1 MAVVS
6 ALLKRDETGEGDHLD
21 VSLWEATGVL
31 NVSAWM
37 DYAMNGREAERIGNR
52 HPDMAPHGC
61 FRCTGEDR
69 WVSIACRS
77 EREWLALANLIDSH
91 LLSNLVADIRFATI
105 AARKAH
111 EDELEAAVSEW
122 TSERER
128 WEVAGAL
135 QELGIAAFPTMTTQD
150 VVEDSH
156 LRARGLIENLEHPE
170 VGARA
175 HTGIPWLLDR
185 RPNGVRRPAPCLDA
199 DTDRLLAEIL
209 DYGEERLARLRAQRV
224 IGV

>member
-37 DYAMNGREAERIGNR
+37 DYSMNGREAERIGNR

-61 FRCTGEDR
+61 FGCAGEDK

-77 EREWLALANLIDSH
+77 DGEWLALSDLMG
-91 LLSNLVADIRFATI
+91 SNLGNDARFATV
-105 AARKAH
+105 AGRKKH
-111 EDELEAAVSEW
+111 EDELEAAISEW
-122 TSERER
+122 ASDRDR
-128 WEVAGAL
+128 WEVARAL
-135 QELGIAAFPTMTTQD
+135 QALGIAAFPAMTTED
-150 VVEDSH
+150 VVNDPH
-156 LRARGLIENLEHPE
+156 LVARGLIENLAHPE

-185 RPNGVRRPAPCLDA
+185 RANGVRHPAPCLDA
-199 DTDRLLAEIL
+199 NTDQLLNEIL
-209 DYGEERLARLRAQRV
+209 EYSEEQLMDLRARRV